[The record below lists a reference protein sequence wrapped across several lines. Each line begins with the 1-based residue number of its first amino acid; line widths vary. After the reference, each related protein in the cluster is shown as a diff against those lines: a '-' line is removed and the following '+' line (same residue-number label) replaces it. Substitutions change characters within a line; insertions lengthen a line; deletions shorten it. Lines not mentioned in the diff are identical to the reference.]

1 MTQEII
7 FGGTDKKGEKEQYMN
22 VRDKLPVLEAILF
35 AGGDP
40 LDIDKLCLAMKA
52 EKDEV
57 LELIDVLTEKYS
69 SADSGIELLKLES
82 SYQLATKKEYAAYIK
97 NALEIKKNTTLS
109 PAAMEV
115 LAIVAYNQPVTKS
128 FVENVRG
135 VDSSGVVNS
144 LVEKNLLAEA
154 GRLDLPGRPIA
165 YKTTDNFLRSF
176 QLEGLGELPPVP
188 QQKEQITIDEITQT
202 DSEQ

>member
-1 MTQEII
+1 MNII
-7 FGGTDKKGEKEQYMN
+7 E
-22 VRDKLPVLEAILF
+22 KLPVLEAILF
-35 AGGDP
+35 AGGEP
-40 LDIDKLCLAMKA
+40 VEIDKICLSIESDK
-52 EKDEV
+52 KEV
-57 LELIDVLTEKYS
+57 LKLLDMLSEKYKKD
-69 SADSGIELLKLES
+69 DSGIELLKLDS
-82 SYQLATKKEYAAYIK
+82 SYQLAAKKEYAQYIK
-97 NALEIKKNTTLS
+97 TALEIKKNTVLS

-115 LAIVAYNQPVTKS
+115 LAIVAYNQPVTKG

-176 QLEGLGELPPVP
+176 QLTGLGDLPSVP
-188 QQKEQITIDEITQT
+188 QQKEQLIFDEIA
-202 DSEQ
+202 SEDDNN